1 MLQLIFFATILY
13 SGLIVFTTPDNS
25 NDKGINLVLL
35 LMMFIGSY
43 TGAYQIV
50 GFSWW
55 LILVFPL
62 VEIALDVTG
71 FGSIFCIKCFYGNL
85 RVQLLS

>member
-62 VEIALDVTG
+62 VEIAWMLQVLAVYFVLNAFTE
-71 FGSIFCIKCFYGNL
+71 I
-85 RVQLLS
+85 

>member
-1 MLQLIFFATILY
+1 MLQLIFLATILY

-25 NDKGINLVLL
+25 DDKGINLVLL

-43 TGAYQIV
+43 AGAYQIV

-62 VEIALDVTG
+62 VEIAWMLQVLAVYFVLNAFTE
-71 FGSIFCIKCFYGNL
+71 I
-85 RVQLLS
+85 

>member
-13 SGLIVFTTPDNS
+13 SSLIVFTTPDNS
-25 NDKGINLVLL
+25 DDKGINLVLL
-35 LMMFIGSY
+35 FMLFIGSY
-43 TGAYQIV
+43 AGAYQIV

-62 VEIALDVTG
+62 VEIAWILQVLAAYFVLNVFTE
-71 FGSIFCIKCFYGNL
+71 I
-85 RVQLLS
+85 

>member
-25 NDKGINLVLL
+25 DDKGINLVLL
-35 LMMFIGSY
+35 LMLFIGSY
-43 TGAYQIV
+43 AGAYQIV

-62 VEIALDVTG
+62 VEIAWMLQVLAVYFVLNAFTEM
-71 FGSIFCIKCFYGNL
+71 
-85 RVQLLS
+85 

>member
-1 MLQLIFFATILY
+1 MLQLILFATILY
-13 SGLIVFTTPDNS
+13 SGLIVFTTPDKPDN
-25 NDKGINLVLL
+25 KGINLVLL

-43 TGAYQIV
+43 AGAYQIV

-62 VEIALDVTG
+62 VEITWILQVLAVYFVLNAFTE
-71 FGSIFCIKCFYGNL
+71 I
-85 RVQLLS
+85 

>member
-1 MLQLIFFATILY
+1 MLQLIFLATILY

-25 NDKGINLVLL
+25 DDKGINLVLL

-43 TGAYQIV
+43 AGAYHIV

-62 VEIALDVTG
+62 VEIAWILQVLAVYFVLNAFTE
-71 FGSIFCIKCFYGNL
+71 I
-85 RVQLLS
+85 